1 MSIIIT
7 GSTKGIG
14 NALAHQFAAEGHD
27 LITIARSQSDLDF
40 HSKQLYEAYGL
51 RSEERRVGKECRL

>member
-40 HSKQLYEAYGL
+40 QSKQLYEAYG
-51 RSEERRVGKECRL
+51 VQVT